1 MENRKKITLIVG
13 IIAFVLALAVF
24 LLAYHWPQKMVW
36 SGMMR
41 PDGAGEDIPEALIEA
56 DLTRWNRLFSEDDK
70 IDGSITIDGEKYV
83 YHKPANDPDH
93 PEVAMLVPESKKASP
108 MEWFDDYVKV
118 YNFSG
123 KAKAAIVVRTR
134 SGKLLGD
141 STIDSYVYEY
151 RINFDAPYVEG

>member
-24 LLAYHWPQKMVW
+24 LVAYHWPQKMVW

-93 PEVAMLVPESKKASP
+93 PEIAVLIPEAKKASP
-108 MEWFDDYVKV
+108 TEWLEDFVTVQMKEHDTLQISRKRGNEAQV
-118 YNFSG
+118 YNIAFAVT
-123 KAKAAIVVRTR
+123 K
-134 SGKLLGD
+134 
-141 STIDSYVYEY
+141 
-151 RINFDAPYVEG
+151 EG